1 MPERPLKVEKLLNQT
16 AKPAGS
22 PFHSAISQ
30 NSRGCS
36 PNSAAPSIASVA
48 STSWS
53 SFSYSASSR
62 TSDSTSPASSGRARR
77 MARDMR
83 SFTPLFSYRDRSLDV
98 RMRVVAFEREIFV
111 AERKDV
117 LHLGIDLHYRQ
128 GAGRTRQLQ
137 PRLLE
142 MIGIKVGVA
151 ERVHEVAGLEA
162 GHLRHHHR
170 QQRIGRDVEGHAEEH
185 VRGPLVELARQFAA
199 GDVKLK
205 QAMARRQRPLVDV
218 RRVPGADDQPPRIRI
233 APDHVDDVG
242 NLVATAPVRRRP
254 GSPLR
259 SVNRAEIAI

>member
-83 SFTPLFSYRDRSLDV
+83 SLTPLFSYRDRSLDV
-98 RMRVVAFEREIFV
+98 RMRVVAFEREVFV
-111 AERKDV
+111 AERENV
-117 LHLGIDLHYRQ
+117 LHLRIDLHHRQ
-128 GAGRTRQLQ
+128 RPGWARQLQ
-137 PRLLE
+137 PGLLE
-142 MIGIKVGVA
+142 MVGIKVSVA
-151 ERVHEVAGLEA
+151 ERVHEVARLEA

-170 QQRIGRDVEGHAEEH
+170 QQCVGRDIEGHAEEH
-185 VRGPLVELARQFAA
+185 VRGTLIELARQFAA

-205 QAMARRQRPLVDV
+205 QAVARRQRHLVDV
-218 RRVPGADDQPPRIRI
+218 GRIPGADDQAPRIRV
-233 APDHVDDVG
+233 ALDHVDDV
-242 NLVATAPVRRRP
+242 
-254 GSPLR
+254 
-259 SVNRAEIAI
+259 